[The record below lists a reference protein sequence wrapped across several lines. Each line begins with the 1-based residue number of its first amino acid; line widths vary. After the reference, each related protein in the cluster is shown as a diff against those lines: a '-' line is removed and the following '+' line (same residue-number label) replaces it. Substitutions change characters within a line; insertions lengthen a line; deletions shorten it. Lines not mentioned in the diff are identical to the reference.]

1 MQLTITPLA
10 EAGVA
15 VLPPDIVW
23 SGTVGDFAVSTRPQD
38 GPVGGLVAANPLR
51 TAVLILL
58 FTDARADTA
67 QLRFEHR
74 GERRGWPGDGFDLDR
89 TAGEEPLG
97 STLWI
102 YRRHELTD
110 DTGRAMA
117 AEAERAL
124 QPLLAQKAVARIEV
138 GFEVDKARGK
148 VVLPIRLYGRDGR
161 QSYAERFDY
170 LWRQTDG
177 GL

>member
-23 SGTVGDFAVSTRPQD
+23 NGYVGDFAVSLRPQD

-58 FTDARADTA
+58 FTDARAEAA
-67 QLRFEHR
+67 QLRFEH
-74 GERRGWPGDGFDLDR
+74 GGDRRGWPGDGFDMDR
-89 TAGEEPLG
+89 AAGEAPLG
-97 STLWI
+97 STLWL
-102 YRRHELTD
+102 YRRHDLND

-124 QPLLAQKAVARIEV
+124 HPLIAQKAVARIDV
-138 GFEVDKARGK
+138 GFVVDKMAGAVR
-148 VVLPIRLYGRDGR
+148 LSIALYGRDGR
-161 QSYAERFDY
+161 QSFAERFDY
-170 LWRQTDG
+170 LWRQVDG
-177 GL
+177 RL